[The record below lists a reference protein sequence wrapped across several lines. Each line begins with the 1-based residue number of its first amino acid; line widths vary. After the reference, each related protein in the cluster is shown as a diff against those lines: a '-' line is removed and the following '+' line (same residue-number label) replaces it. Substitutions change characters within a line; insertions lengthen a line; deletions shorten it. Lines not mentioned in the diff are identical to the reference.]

1 MTDRYGVMG
10 HPVAHSKSPFIHKQ
24 FAAQTGQNLVYEAID
39 AGLGEFAAAVER
51 FRDTGG
57 RGLNVTLPFKEEAF
71 RLAESTTERAQ
82 RALAVNTLCFEEDG
96 VRGDNTDGVGLIR
109 DLKSNLKVV
118 ISGRR
123 TLLIGAGGAA
133 RGVLGLLLDEAPAEL
148 VIANRTAER
157 ARSLLQS
164 FRSQGTL
171 RVSSFEALE
180 DTAFD
185 LVINATSAGVRG
197 ETPPVP
203 PSAICAGGCAYD
215 MMYGAGSTAFV
226 EWARAAGAGT
236 AVDGLGM
243 LVEQAAE
250 SFSVWRGMRPQT
262 APVLRSLRRLQES
275 GEIG

>member
-1 MTDRYGVMG
+1 MTDRYGVIG

-148 VIANRTAER
+148 VIANRTPER

-164 FRSQGTL
+164 FQSQGTL

-203 PSAICAGGCAYD
+203 PSAICVGGCAYD